1 MEMRAQPEKINVKRT
16 CKKVV
21 KNYELYIL
29 ILPAFLYFII
39 FHYWPMYG
47 VQIAFRDFV
56 PTLGITGSPWVGLKH
71 LSRFI
76 GSYHFVYLLRN
87 TFLISVYGLAVGFPA
102 PIILALMLN
111 EVQNVRLKKFAQTI
125 TYAPHFISTVVLV
138 GMITIFLSPSVGIVN
153 KAIVLFG
160 GQDINFLQK
169 PEYFRTIYVIS
180 GVWKEAGFSS
190 IIYLAALTSIDPQLH
205 DAAKVDGA
213 NRMQRILHVNIPG
226 IIPTA
231 TILLIMSMGRMLSV
245 GFEKA
250 FLLQNSLNMETS
262 DIIAT
267 YVYRVGLQGA
277 RYSYSTAV
285 GLFNSVINFI
295 LLFSF
300 NSASKKLGETSL
312 W

>member
-1 MEMRAQPEKINVKRT
+1 MINRTQKVNLKHMYKKIAI
-16 CKKVV
+16 
-21 KNYELYIL
+21 NYELYIL

-76 GSYHFVYLLRN
+76 SSYHFVFLLRN
-87 TFLISVYGLAVGFPA
+87 TFLISIYGLVVGFPA

-111 EVQNVRLKKFAQTI
+111 EVQNTKMKKFAQTI

-138 GMITIFLSPSVGIVN
+138 GMITIFLSPTVGIIN
-153 KAIVLFG
+153 KIIVMLG
-160 GQDINFLQK
+160 GEETNFLQK
-169 PEYFRTIYVIS
+169 ADWFRTIYVFS

-190 IIYLAALTSIDPQLH
+190 IIYLAALTGIDPQLH
-205 DAAKVDGA
+205 DAARVDGA
-213 NRMQRILHVNIPG
+213 NRMQRIWHVNIPG

-277 RYSYSTAV
+277 KYSYSTAV
-285 GLFNSVINFI
+285 GLFNSVINFV

-300 NSASKKLGETSL
+300 NAISRKLGETSL